1 MGFTTFN
8 RRDAQRFRKVYPRI
22 RKTPRFFTISDE
34 AMSVESTKVSLE
46 NQTQGEFVFQLEYE
60 TIPTVVLTA
69 ETSDPN
75 VPSNRR
81 NLYGEQFY
89 MRFVTSGPQYYHRER
104 SLQGFRVGSNETLS
118 SFRTSHPSGC
128 PKSK

>member
-22 RKTPRFFTISDE
+22 RKTPRFFTISDS
-34 AMSVESTKVSLE
+34 AMSVESAKVSLE

-69 ETSDPN
+69 ETSDDN
-75 VPSNRR
+75 QGMVNTFITH
-81 NLYGEQFY
+81 LTTKDIKFE
-89 MRFVTSGPQYYHRER
+89 TSAPFTGLIHIQI
-104 SLQGFRVGSNETLS
+104 FRIGDS
-118 SFRTSHPSGC
+118 
-128 PKSK
+128 